1 MFDDLRII
9 YANLFVKKVGLR
21 EFLLFFTILIYYWI
35 AEGPRGQ
42 KLTGPLYHSV
52 ECPTSACL

>member
-9 YANLFVKKVGLR
+9 YANLFVKKR
-21 EFLLFFTILIYYWI
+21 DFAFFAILIYYWI

-52 ECPTSACL
+52 ECHTAACL